1 MSTSIEALAFSKM
14 VEAVAEAIDSSS
26 REEPFEFLQSLH
38 EAGFMVV
45 AIPPPE
51 PIEAPVDEQAVMI
64 PALESGFAEWLDE
77 VTAAGGKVNLANAG
91 EMREWRKYWQSGVPA
106 HNAKDMFE
114 MPF

>member
-1 MSTSIEALAFSKM
+1 MSTSIEAVKLVKLFQA
-14 VEAVAEAIDSSS
+14 VEDALQGYMEQSV
-26 REEPFEFLQSLH
+26 FLERLH

-64 PALESGFAEWLDE
+64 PALEPGFAEWLDRA
-77 VTAAGGKVNLANAG
+77 VAAGGKVNLANAG

-106 HNAKDMFE
+106 QDAKDMFE